1 MRLLYGPT
9 VEKKNQTIN
18 NLSLTLKLVCAYNF
32 DSLFRHN
39 ITPFLSH
46 RPTLQPLPF
55 KRGKISSREA
65 EFCTEEYYF
74 LGLFLPRTTKVKRRT
89 LLLCQLIYIF
99 YKFQRINSGIWML
112 SKDN

>member
-1 MRLLYGPT
+1 MLPCAPSMDRRL
-9 VEKKNQTIN
+9 KKIKPFLN
-18 NLSLTLKLVCAYNF
+18 NLSLTLILVCAYNF

-39 ITPFLSH
+39 ITSFLSH
-46 RPTLQPLPF
+46 PTLQPLPF

-89 LLLCQLIYIF
+89 LLLCQLIY
-99 YKFQRINSGIWML
+99 L
-112 SKDN
+112 L